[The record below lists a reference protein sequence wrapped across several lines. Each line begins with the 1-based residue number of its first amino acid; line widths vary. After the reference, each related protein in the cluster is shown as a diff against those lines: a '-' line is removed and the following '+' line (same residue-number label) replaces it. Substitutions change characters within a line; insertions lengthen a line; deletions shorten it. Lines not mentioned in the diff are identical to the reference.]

1 MGKNSISI
9 TRISTAKLTLITFK
23 LYEAKTV
30 HLQMD
35 NITALTYL
43 LKWRGTKSSELKR
56 IAQKIWEFLIS
67 KSIIITAKYIPRLL
81 NILANWESHHVQD

>member
-9 TRISTAKLTLITFK
+9 PRISTEKLTLITFK
-23 LYEAKTV
+23 LYEAKAV

-67 KSIIITAKYIPRLL
+67 KSIIITAKYIGC
-81 NILANWESHHVQD
+81 